1 MKELPTFMLTMTR
14 KNHAL
19 KTIVDSKSTFAFYQ
33 MQFRHQFQ
41 AILSF
46 WLWEQFYYLR
56 NYLRLYYFGDSK
68 KGDCPVLKKNPFP
81 YLLLIVISFLKSS
94 LLIAVLIGIFSMW
107 SKFLF
112 WIAYAIS
119 FTCVLNITSSR
130 NYFIMQYIY
139 IHSICMVL
147 YTWIPSLW
155 TRIGMSY
162 AKF

>member
-14 KNHAL
+14 KNPAL

-41 AILSF
+41 TIFLIMRTVLLLTELFTIKLF
-46 WLWEQFYYLR
+46 WWF
-56 NYLRLYYFGDSK
+56 K
-68 KGDCPVLKKNPFP
+68 KGWLSCFKKKNPSP

-162 AKF
+162 ATF